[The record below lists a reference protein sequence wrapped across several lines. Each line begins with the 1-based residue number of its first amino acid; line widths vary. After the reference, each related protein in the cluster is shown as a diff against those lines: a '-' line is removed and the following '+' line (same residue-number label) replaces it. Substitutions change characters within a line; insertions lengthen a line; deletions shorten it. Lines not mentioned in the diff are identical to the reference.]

1 MLQPV
6 PGGTDGINHTPVVV
20 CCAWSFTLCLLT
32 CITVSGQCCRL
43 TKGNLGRPSVT
54 VVLQAAVSSFTAAIM
69 LTIILAVTD
78 SLPKVNNDTSAF
90 LKTGKVVYVIFAAN
104 LRSSYQLCSPV
115 YVRRQL
121 LSANLGRCHPVCQ
134 AVRQIQSKTDV

>member
-32 CITVSGQCCRL
+32 CITVCGQCCRHP
-43 TKGNLGRPSVT
+43 GRPSTT
-54 VVLQAAVSSFTAAIM
+54 VVLQAAVSSVTAAVM

-78 SLPKVNNDTSAF
+78 SLPKVTHASAF
-90 LKTGKVVYVIFAAN
+90 EN
-104 LRSSYQLCSPV
+104 
-115 YVRRQL
+115 
-121 LSANLGRCHPVCQ
+121 
-134 AVRQIQSKTDV
+134 